1 MITTLNKITTPI
13 FALIMATSPTV
24 IRAQPAE
31 SWYQQVWCEGMD
43 GKIEHRL
50 PDGRRI
56 DCLTDQY
63 AIEIEF
69 ARKWQ
74 EAIGQSL
81 NYSMLTGKK
90 AGIVLV
96 LKATE
101 DQTHWQQLLTVIE
114 HYTLP
119 IKVWKLGP

>member
-1 MITTLNKITTPI
+1 MAIPLKII
-13 FALIMATSPTV
+13 ANSSIALIISVLADTTW
-24 IRAQPAE
+24 AQPSE

-43 GKIEHRL
+43 GKVEHRL
-50 PDGRRI
+50 KDGRRI

-69 ARKWQ
+69 ARKWP

-81 NYSMLTGKK
+81 NYNMLTGKK

-96 LKATE
+96 LKSAE
-101 DQTHWQQLLTVIE
+101 DQAHWRRLQTVIK

-119 IKVWKLGP
+119 IKLWKLGP

>member
-1 MITTLNKITTPI
+1 ML
-13 FALIMATSPTV
+13 ALTMSALATMSQ
-24 IRAQPAE
+24 AQPSE

-43 GKIEHRL
+43 GKVEHRL
-50 PDGRRI
+50 KDGRRI
-56 DCLTDQY
+56 DCLTEQY

-69 ARKWQ
+69 ARKWP

-90 AGIVLV
+90 AGIVLI
-96 LKATE
+96 LKTAE
-101 DQTHWQQLLTVIE
+101 DHAHWQRLLTVIK
-114 HYTLP
+114 HYALP

>member
-1 MITTLNKITTPI
+1 MTTALNRMTGSIL
-13 FALIMATSPTV
+13 ALTISASAAV
-24 IRAQPAE
+24 SRAQPSE

-43 GKIEHRL
+43 GKVEHRL
-50 PDGRRI
+50 KDGRRI

-69 ARKWQ
+69 ARKWP

-90 AGIVLV
+90 AGIVLI
-96 LKATE
+96 LKTAE
-101 DQTHWQQLLTVIE
+101 EHSHWQRLKTVIK

>member
-1 MITTLNKITTPI
+1 MTKALNKIASPI
-13 FALIMATSPTV
+13 LALTMSASAAV
-24 IRAQPAE
+24 SRAQPSE

-43 GKIEHRL
+43 GKVEHRL
-50 PDGRRI
+50 KDGRRI
-56 DCLTDQY
+56 DCLTVQY

-69 ARKWQ
+69 ARKWP

-90 AGIVLV
+90 AGIVLI
-96 LKATE
+96 LKKAE
-101 DQTHWQQLLTVIE
+101 DQAHWQRLQTVIK

-119 IKVWKLGP
+119 IKIWKLGP

>member
-1 MITTLNKITTPI
+1 MTTALNRIASLI
-13 FALIMATSPTV
+13 LALTV
-24 IRAQPAE
+24 SAPAAVSWAQPSE

-43 GKIEHRL
+43 GKVEHRL
-50 PDGRRI
+50 KDGRRI
-56 DCLTDQY
+56 DCLTGQY

-69 ARKWQ
+69 ARKWP

-90 AGIVLV
+90 AGIVLI
-96 LKATE
+96 LKTAE
-101 DQTHWQQLLTVIE
+101 DQAHWQRLQTVIK